1 MYLDAEPLIIT
12 NLPFIEFHIIPDL
25 VCSKK
30 LFQFRT
36 KKSKIEHIM
45 HLEISLNAIDILIN
59 NQQCKMDISAK
70 HLFDLP

>member
-1 MYLDAEPLIIT
+1 
-12 NLPFIEFHIIPDL
+12 
-25 VCSKK
+25 
-30 LFQFRT
+30 
-36 KKSKIEHIM
+36 M